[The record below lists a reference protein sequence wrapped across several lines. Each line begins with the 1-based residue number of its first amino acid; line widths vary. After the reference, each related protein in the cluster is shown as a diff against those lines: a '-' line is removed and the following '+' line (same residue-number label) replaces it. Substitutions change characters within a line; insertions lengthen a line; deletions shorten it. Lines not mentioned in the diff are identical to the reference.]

1 MPAGARIAL
10 LATGAALAIA
20 APASAAYAPQF
31 SFRLDPSTA
40 NTPATISS
48 TVTQAA
54 GETPTK
60 TATITLPSGFTPNP
74 TNALATC
81 TAAQE
86 LTIACPAESQMG
98 SLTAAVLGLNLSGPV
113 YFGGVTG
120 TAFRLIGVLDPT
132 GLQQK
137 IIGVSS
143 LKPDGTITT
152 VFDNLPPI
160 LATAF
165 TLVLDGGNKALIK
178 TPSKCGSAPV
188 NAAFV
193 SQTGETSSTSTP
205 IDITGCSASAPST
218 TAPGATPKPSAPGSA
233 TKPTAP
239 LRVGAGKLARSGL
252 VTFSLSAPARVTVTV
267 TRAGKR
273 VGRRTVSGKKGVNR
287 VRLGKKVKSGRY
299 KVSLSAV
306 DAAGRTVRKN
316 SNVRLR

>member
-1 MPAGARIAL
+1 MSAGARIAL
-10 LATGAALAIA
+10 LASGAALALA

-31 SFRLDPSTA
+31 AFSLSPSTA

-60 TATITLPSGFTPNP
+60 TATITLPPGFTPNP
-74 TNALATC
+74 GNTLATC

-86 LTIACPAESQMG
+86 AALTCPAESQMG
-98 SLTAAVLGLNLSGPV
+98 SLSASVFGLNLSGPV
-113 YFGGVTG
+113 FFGGVSG
-120 TAFRLIGVLDPT
+120 TAFRLIALLDPT

-137 IIGVSS
+137 LVGISTLQS
-143 LKPDGTITT
+143 DGTITT

-165 TLVLDGGNKALIK
+165 TLVLDGGSKALVK

-193 SQTGETSSTSTP
+193 SQNGETSSGSAP
-205 IDITGCSASAPST
+205 IDITGCSASAAPGSTAPGST
-218 TAPGATPKPSAPGSA
+218 TAPSAGAKPA
-233 TKPTAP
+233 AP
-239 LRVGAGKLARSGL
+239 LKVGLPKLVRSGV
-252 VTFSLSAPARVTVTV
+252 VTFSLSAPAKVTVLV
-267 TRAGKR
+267 TRSGRR
-273 VGRRTVSGKKGVNR
+273 VGRKTVSAKTGTNR
-287 VRLGKKVKSGRY
+287 VRLAKKVKAGRY

-306 DAAGRTVRKN
+306 DASGRTVKKSR
-316 SNVRLR
+316 SVRLR